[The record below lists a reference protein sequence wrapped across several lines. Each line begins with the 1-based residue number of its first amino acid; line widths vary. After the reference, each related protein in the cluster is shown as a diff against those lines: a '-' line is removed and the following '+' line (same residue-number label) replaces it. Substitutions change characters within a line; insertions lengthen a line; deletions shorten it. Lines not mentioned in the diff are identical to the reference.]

1 MRERASG
8 LRVEELV
15 VRFGGVAAVDGV
27 ELAVAEREVV
37 CVLGPSGCGK
47 TTLLRAIAGLEPA
60 SGGRVS
66 WGGAVLAAVA
76 PHRRGFG
83 MVFQDFALFPHRD
96 VFGNVAFGLRMSGA
110 DRAAQKARVDEVLAL
125 VGLDGYGARSV
136 ATLSGGEQQRVALA
150 RALAPRPRLLLLD
163 EPLGS
168 LDRALRQRL
177 VVDLRELLTAAD
189 VSAVYVT
196 HDQEEA
202 FALADS
208 LVVMRAGRVVQRG
221 APEAVWSRPADEFVA
236 RFLGFENVVDGRV
249 IRPDAFRPTT
259 DGDVRGVVVSRT
271 YRGDHFVVRVAT
283 DGDGPVLAVA
293 ARWTPPPAVGERV
306 TLALD
311 PAGVIPLGGDSAGG
325 A

>member
-1 MRERASG
+1 
-8 LRVEELV
+8 
-15 VRFGGVAAVDGV
+15 
-27 ELAVAEREVV
+27 V

-47 TTLLRAIAGLEPA
+47 TTLLRAIAGLEPP
-60 SGGRVS
+60 SGGRVT
-66 WGGAVLAAVA
+66 WDGADLGGVA

-96 VFGNVAFGLRMSGA
+96 VFGNVAFGLRMAGA
-110 DRAAQKARVDEVLAL
+110 DRAAQRARVDEVLAL
-125 VGLDGYGARSV
+125 VGLEGYGPRSI

-168 LDRALRQRL
+168 LDRSLRQRL
-177 VVDLRELLTAAD
+177 VVELRELLTTAG

-202 FALADS
+202 FALADA

-221 APEAVWSRPADEFVA
+221 TPEAVWSHPRDEFVA
-236 RFLGFENVVDGRV
+236 RFLGFDNVLDGRV
-249 IRPDAFRPTT
+249 IRPDAFRPST
-259 DGDVRGVVVSRT
+259 DGTVRGVVVART

-283 DGDGPVLAVA
+283 DDGGPVLAVA

>member
-1 MRERASG
+1 MALHVDG
-8 LRVEELV
+8 LV
-15 VRFGGVAAVDGV
+15 VRYGDVTAVDAV
-27 ELAVAEREVV
+27 DLAVADREVV

-47 TTLLRAIAGLEPA
+47 TTVLRAIAGLEPPSA
-60 SGGRVS
+60 GRITWDGVDLGG
-66 WGGAVLAAVA
+66 VA
-76 PHRRGFG
+76 PHRRGVG
-83 MVFQDFALFPHRD
+83 MVFQDFALFPHR
-96 VFGNVAFGLRMSGA
+96 VVAGNVALGLRMAGV
-110 DRAAQKARVDEVLAL
+110 DRAAQHRRVDEVLAL
-125 VGLDGYGARSV
+125 VGLDGYGSRAV

-177 VVDLRELLTAAD
+177 VVELRELLTAAG

-249 IRPDAFRPTT
+249 VRPDAFRPAAG
-259 DGDVRGVVVSRT
+259 GDVRGVVVSRT

-293 ARWTPPPAVGERV
+293 ARRTPPPAVGERV
-306 TLALD
+306 PRAQD
-311 PAGVIPLGGDSAGG
+311 PAGVIPLGSAGR

>member
-1 MRERASG
+1 MRG
-8 LRVEELV
+8 LAVDGLV
-15 VRFGGVAAVDGV
+15 VRYGEVTAVDGV
-27 ELAVAEREVV
+27 DLAVADREVV

-47 TTLLRAIAGLEPA
+47 TTLLRAIAGLEPPSA
-60 SGGRVS
+60 GRIT
-66 WGGAVLAAVA
+66 WDGADLAGVA
-76 PHRRGFG
+76 PHRRAFG

-96 VFGNVAFGLRMSGA
+96 VFGNVAFGLRMAGA
-110 DRAAQKARVDEVLAL
+110 DRAAQRERVDDVLAL
-125 VGLDGYGARSV
+125 VGLDGYGSRSV

-177 VVDLRELLTAAD
+177 VVELRDLLTSAG

-221 APEAVWSRPADEFVA
+221 TPEAVWSRPANEFVA
-236 RFLGFENVVDGRV
+236 RFLGFENVLDGRV
-249 IRPDAFRPTT
+249 VRPDAFRPST
-259 DGDVRGVVVSRT
+259 DGDVCGVVVSRT

-283 DGDGPVLAVA
+283 DGDGPVLAVV

-311 PAGVIPLGGDSAGG
+311 PAGVIPLGGGSAGG
-325 A
+325 AR

>member
-1 MRERASG
+1 MTLA
-8 LRVEELV
+8 VEGLV
-15 VRFGGVAAVDGV
+15 VRYGDVTAVDDVG
-27 ELAVAEREVV
+27 LIVADREVV

-47 TTLLRAIAGLEPA
+47 TTLLRSIAGLEPP
-60 SGGRVS
+60 SGGRVT
-66 WGGAVLAAVA
+66 WDGADLTGVA

-96 VFGNVAFGLRMSGA
+96 VFGNVAFGLRMAGA
-110 DRAAQKARVDEVLAL
+110 DRAAQRARVEEVLAL
-125 VGLDGYGARSV
+125 VGLEDHGPRSV

-177 VVDLRELLTAAD
+177 VVELRELLTSAG

-202 FALADS
+202 FALADT

-221 APEAVWSRPADEFVA
+221 TAEAVWSHPGDEFVA
-236 RFLGFENVVDGRV
+236 RFLGFDNVVDGRV
-249 IRPDAFRPTT
+249 IRPDAFRPSV

-283 DGDGPVLAVA
+283 DDGGPVLAVA
-293 ARWTPPPAVGERV
+293 ARWMPPPAVGERV
-306 TLALD
+306 ALALD
-311 PAGVIPLGGDSAGG
+311 PAGVIALGGDSARG
-325 A
+325 AG

>member
-1 MRERASG
+1 MA
-8 LRVEELV
+8 LAVEALQ
-15 VRFGGVAAVDGV
+15 VRYGEVAAVDGV
-27 ELAVAEREVV
+27 DLAVDDRQVV

-47 TTLLRAIAGLEPA
+47 TTRLRAIAGLEPP
-60 SGGRVS
+60 SGGRVT
-66 WGGAVLAAVA
+66 WDGADLGGVA

-96 VFGNVAFGLRMSGA
+96 VFGNVAFGLRMAGA
-110 DRAAQKARVDEVLAL
+110 DRAAQRARVDEVLAL
-125 VGLDGYGARSV
+125 VGLEGYGPRSI

-168 LDRALRQRL
+168 LDRSLRQRL
-177 VVDLRELLTAAD
+177 VVELRELLTTAG

-202 FALADS
+202 FALADA

-221 APEAVWSRPADEFVA
+221 TPEAVWSHPRDEFVA
-236 RFLGFENVVDGRV
+236 RFLGFDNVLDGRV
-249 IRPDAFRPTT
+249 IRPAAFRPSS
-259 DGDVRGVVVSRT
+259 DGTVRGVVVART

-283 DGDGPVLAVA
+283 DDGGPVLAVA

-311 PAGVIPLGGDSAGG
+311 PAGVIPLGLPGRA
-325 A
+325 